1 MKYYDSMEKVIDYI
15 EKNLEEEIRLEE
27 VARVA
32 CISQYHFHRIFSA
45 VTGETVMKYIRKR
58 RLTRASYDLIKTE
71 KPIIEISFEYGYE
84 SQGSFTRSFKSM
96 FGVTPKKYRLANRDR
111 FLSMKSK
118 INLKKLKKEKGV
130 RTMNYRIVEREKTIL
145 VGMEC
150 TTSLRE
156 NKTENTLPQLWN
168 TFSKRVDKIKNR
180 VNDKEYFGVCGEIR
194 EIDPS
199 IRMDDDIKFNYL
211 AGVEVSSVEE
221 LPEGMKVVEMPEEKY
236 IVYTHRG
243 ELDKLEATYKAI
255 YSKWLPNTEFELSK
269 AYDFEFYDERFTG
282 PINPDSELDI
292 YIPIK

>member
-1 MKYYDSMEKVIDYI
+1 
-15 EKNLEEEIRLEE
+15 
-27 VARVA
+27 
-32 CISQYHFHRIFSA
+32 
-45 VTGETVMKYIRKR
+45 
-58 RLTRASYDLIKTE
+58 
-71 KPIIEISFEYGYE
+71 
-84 SQGSFTRSFKSM
+84 M